1 MLLIPTQENDMP
13 RRKAEPTSDV
23 MAPLSLRFT
32 QPQTKYLIAESK
44 RTGLAMTE
52 IVRRAVDEYRD
63 YHSDKK
69 AA

>member
-1 MLLIPTQENDMP
+1 MP
-13 RRKAEPTSDV
+13 RKKAEPINDV
-23 MAPLSLRFT
+23 MAPISLRFT

-52 IVRRAVDEYRD
+52 IVRRAVDEYRE
-63 YHSDKK
+63 YHSGAK